1 MKAFVLLTLVLAY
14 HRADAGLVT
23 SPRLPPIR
31 RGAAMRNSAPRAQ
44 QSWAPALTPVEELL
58 DDLVEVRLLRPADNP
73 DSANVQFN
81 LWAAAGLNPIYKVSG
96 GITGEPSFTSLF
108 THATWTKY
116 TGKPPFRRWMRA
128 LATWKY
134 STIFAGVW
142 PIAVMSA
149 GWAYLIA
156 AFATSLPR
164 VSAVPSTLMGTA
176 LGLLLVFRTTNTYQ
190 RLAEA
195 RALWGR
201 AVFLCREVAQSVATA
216 LTYAGGLPQKASATA
231 AAARVGR
238 LVVAYAYELNAK
250 LTGIA
255 DGSGGTRD
263 LVPGERDD
271 VLRALLPESEASWVA
286 AQRSRPLVLLGAL
299 RRELH
304 KQWEVGNLPPH
315 LHRKLD
321 EDVRELDLVVG
332 GCERLFSSPVPPTM
346 SRHTL
351 RSLALWLLA
360 LPFALK
366 GTMAPGTVAMS
377 AFATAYVYV
386 GIEELG
392 VQVEQP
398 FELIPMTRICA
409 IVTANVEEAFSA
421 PPDTK

>member
-1 MKAFVLLTLVLAY
+1 
-14 HRADAGLVT
+14 
-23 SPRLPPIR
+23 
-31 RGAAMRNSAPRAQ
+31 
-44 QSWAPALTPVEELL
+44 
-58 DDLVEVRLLRPADNP
+58 
-73 DSANVQFN
+73 
-81 LWAAAGLNPIYKVSG
+81 
-96 GITGEPSFTSLF
+96 
-108 THATWTKY
+108 
-116 TGKPPFRRWMRA
+116 
-128 LATWKY
+128 
-134 STIFAGVW
+134 
-142 PIAVMSA
+142 
-149 GWAYLIA
+149 
-156 AFATSLPR
+156 
-164 VSAVPSTLMGTA
+164 
-176 LGLLLVFRTTNTYQ
+176 
-190 RLAEA
+190 
-195 RALWGR
+195 
-201 AVFLCREVAQSVATA
+201 
-216 LTYAGGLPQKASATA
+216 
-231 AAARVGR
+231 
-238 LVVAYAYELNAK
+238 
-250 LTGIA
+250 
-255 DGSGGTRD
+255 
-263 LVPGERDD
+263 VPGERDD